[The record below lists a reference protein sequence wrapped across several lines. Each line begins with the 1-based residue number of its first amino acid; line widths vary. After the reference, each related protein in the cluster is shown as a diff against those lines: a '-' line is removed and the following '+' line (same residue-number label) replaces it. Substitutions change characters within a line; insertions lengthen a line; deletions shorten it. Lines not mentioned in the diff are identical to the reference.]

1 MRVHSLGRFL
11 TGAAIVLSAACGSDS
26 TSGGSGPSAPDA
38 PTGLAVQQ
46 TSLTTATVTWNA
58 VAGASRYIL
67 ERSAAPNLGT
77 FANIGGD
84 TLSGTSY
91 NDSGLTAGVQYAYR
105 VTTVEGTLLSSPS
118 TSVNFTSG
126 VAAATLSGNIT
137 TSRILYADTAYTLQ
151 GIVQVANGAVLTIE
165 AGTTIKGDSGSAIF
179 VLRGA
184 QINANG
190 NAGAPIVFTSSVT
203 PGARA
208 PGDWGG
214 LVIIGN
220 ADVNRTATN
229 CLTEGPAAAAQ
240 NYCKA
245 SVGDFDNADNSG
257 TLRYVRVEFAGWDA
271 GGTGGKEINALTLY
285 RVGRGTTM
293 EYIQTLSG
301 LDDSFE
307 WFGGTVDA
315 RYLISYESGDDHFD
329 WTEGYSGRNQYLI
342 AFQTQ
347 RLTPSTRSP
356 TGQYS
361 SDPRGFEGDGC
372 DSAAN
377 PDCTF
382 NSAPYSM
389 PVFANFTV
397 VGPGNIAGLSS
408 TLRNVSGATIRRGSG
423 GVLINGIIGRWKGY
437 CLNMGDAE
445 TEARRAA
452 DSLNVVN
459 VVFAECLGG
468 TYDAGT
474 GGSEQAGVPG
484 LWTTSNH
491 RVQAGNGLFD
501 LITSLNPAALNWAP
515 KTGSIVLQGGS
526 ADAPNGG
533 VAIGATARFNSFFG
547 GSLPQTMYVGAAAAG
562 DNWWAGWT
570 NYSIN

>member
-1 MRVHSLGRFL
+1 MRFRPYGWLL
-11 TGAAIVLSAACGSDS
+11 GAAVLAASAACSSDS
-26 TSGGSGPSAPDA
+26 STGGGGPSAPDA

-46 TSLTTATVTWNA
+46 TSLTSATITWNA
-58 VAGASRYIL
+58 VTGATRYIL
-67 ERSAAPNLGT
+67 ERAAAPNLGA
-77 FANIGGD
+77 FVNVGGD

-91 NDSGLTAGVQYAYR
+91 NDAGLTAGLQYAYR
-105 VTTVEGTLLSSPS
+105 VTTVEGNLLSAPS

-126 VAAATLSGNIT
+126 VAATVLTGNIT
-137 TSRILYADTAYTLQ
+137 VNRTLYSDTAYTLQ
-151 GIVQVANGAVLTIE
+151 GIVQVANGVTLTIQP
-165 AGTTIKGDSGSAIF
+165 GTTILGDSGSAIF

-184 QINANG
+184 QLNANG
-190 NAGAPIVFTSSVT
+190 NAGQPIVFTSSAT
-203 PGARA
+203 PGSRA

-245 SVGDFDNADNSG
+245 TVGDFDNNDNSG

-271 GGTGGKEINALTLY
+271 GGTGGKEINAVTLY

-307 WFGGTVDA
+307 WFGGTVDG
-315 RYLISYESGDDHFD
+315 RYLVSYESGDDHFD
-329 WTEGYSGRNQYLI
+329 WTEGYSGRNQYMI

-397 VGPGNIAGLSS
+397 VGPGNLAGLSS
-408 TLRNVSGATIRRGSG
+408 TLRNVSGATVRRGSG

-437 CLNMGDAE
+437 CLNMGDNE

-459 VVFAECLGG
+459 LVFTECLGG

-474 GGSEQAGVPG
+474 GGSELAGVAG
-484 LWTTSNH
+484 IWAASNH
-491 RVQAGNGLFD
+491 RVHAGNGLFD
-501 LITSLNPAALNWAP
+501 LITSLNPASLNWAP
-515 KTGSIVLQGGS
+515 KAATPVLVGGS
-526 ADAPNGG
+526 GDAANGG
-533 VAIGATARFNSFFG
+533 VTINATARFNGFFG
-547 GSLPQTMYVGAAAAG
+547 GTLPQTTYVGAANAG
-562 DNWWAGWT
+562 DMWWAGWT